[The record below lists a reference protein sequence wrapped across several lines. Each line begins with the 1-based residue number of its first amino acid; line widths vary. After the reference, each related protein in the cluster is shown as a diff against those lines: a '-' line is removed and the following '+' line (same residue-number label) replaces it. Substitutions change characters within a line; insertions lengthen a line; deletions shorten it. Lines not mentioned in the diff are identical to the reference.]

1 MEVEAN
7 NCLRMLNQESK
18 LMENSFEGSGISMRK
33 ERVLSSI
40 IKANEKIY
48 GLDYSEII
56 KVEGQLHIL
65 FEKVEKFKAKL
76 D

>member
-1 MEVEAN
+1 
-7 NCLRMLNQESK
+7 
-18 LMENSFEGSGISMRK
+18 MRK